1 MITRCHTALAF
12 AIIIFISGAPNTIN
26 FNTFYAEEEMFQEN
40 LDNVIVAKDLYY
52 SITSLSVAMLS
63 TL

>member
-1 MITRCHTALAF
+1 M
-12 AIIIFISGAPNTIN
+12 IFISGAPNTIN

-52 SITSLSVAMLS
+52 SITSLSVAMLW
-63 TL
+63 TM